1 MRWRNK
7 GADLFRLSQTEDNE
21 GNLRQKEKEQDRTG
35 PPLRERQEN
44 RPDGRVFFDGA
55 LVSITIVHPSIATH

>member
-1 MRWRNK
+1 M
-7 GADLFRLSQTEDNE
+7 GIQRLSQTEDNE
-21 GNLRQKEKEQDRTG
+21 GNLREKEKDRTG

-55 LVSITIVHPSIATH
+55 FVSITIVHPSIATH